1 MGIPEQVWFLGDLG
15 ESLGAVA
22 PHSPPQPGCLV
33 GARSLCRGHR
43 GDSGRGLSP
52 RRWREPR
59 LLSQHWPWTRQG
71 AARGHGW
78 QKP

>member
-33 GARSLCRGHR
+33 GAQSLCRGH
-43 GDSGRGLSP
+43 
-52 RRWREPR
+52 
-59 LLSQHWPWTRQG
+59 
-71 AARGHGW
+71 
-78 QKP
+78 